1 MSELYGPGDGSTAH
15 PLDNKSLLKG
25 WLFDGTNCAR
35 CGIHNSELDG
45 LLIQC
50 GACKKAYYCSSKCWQ
65 ADLPAHQ
72 EFCFTD
78 NIERGPRGFPN
89 ELNKR
94 TNPSQTSVELNSPE
108 RSIKVPSR
116 APKPTEAP
124 PQPPIELPDKWRNPK
139 LPDQEGRGVDKEHD
153 NDNMSLHEDPLE
165 LGKGDVLGKNS
176 DKEGKKDKAVKLKE
190 KKSTKALDGSNGKT
204 KKKVSKSGVKSE
216 DPAKQG
222 DKSTIST
229 KRPKETLPN
238 SAKKDNE
245 ENKIEKDDDL
255 HLENDDEFPDE
266 LKDIV
271 FDTPR
276 DVEKFLQ
283 KIEKLMPRSQRPAR
297 RENGET
303 STMLDSDRNLHGSGM
318 LPVTTPFQ
326 KQNVVLREAQ
336 LLKRD
341 YGWEMPVWVLRNIL
355 RATPKGKLLLVP
367 GRLAKALNGLRE
379 QWRSDLPLSASD
391 HHSSFVANDDKAI
404 KSPDGVVST
413 KVVEIPKA
421 VLPKAVNQRT
431 RFRPGKQTAKVRLDK
446 GVKRDQADFENSQA
460 LAQSREIR
468 PASGSESLL
477 ENKSPNATTEKT
489 SDDCP
494 SGNSDNELS
503 PSPKT
508 SSHTNDE
515 TDPAQIEPERMIES
529 LEPLLADSSGMEAR
543 EDAEGSFDPEES
555 MVLSPD
561 ETCGIDDFLN
571 ELNCS
576 WPVTGKAGHQT
587 TLGKS
592 WPVKGQQYGSGL
604 VPVMTSQEK
613 EKIVLREAEILKRE
627 YGWEKPEWALRQI
640 LRATGYRKD
649 LIEREGSLARAVN
662 ALKAKKPELPLWA
675 VDPGLKKSELSDVI
689 KKGECL
695 SKYDKKPIGWEQPEW
710 TTMSLPGKPKGK
722 IVPSE
727 ASLLSKSPG
736 DLSRN
741 SILGSAMLL
750 PSWMNLNDSK
760 NVSYNDSA
768 TFDGDASILLTPEE
782 MDNLEDVVNLLDQ
795 STMTDTTEELGSRE
809 SAALR
814 GLRNS
819 GLSPE
824 QAAREQE
831 TIILREAEILKRE
844 YGWEKPEWVL
854 RKVLRATQR
863 EDLVNTKGSLARELN
878 HLKVKQ
884 PHLPFWA
891 IRPGLRK
898 SDKSDAIKKGECLS
912 KFDKKPI
919 GWEKP
924 EWTSTPLPGKP
935 KGKIIPADQS
945 TSPGR
950 FKGKIDLNNV
960 ASGLPVWADASLN
973 KSKNFRRNDEAQCS
987 RSSTTALAVEQ
998 NSESNDLQRGASDAF
1013 FECEDSMIFDL
1024 DELNDLGNLSSP
1036 MQASWPVTQKR
1047 TRIIDPGEI
1056 ANSGGA
1062 RPNFFGLGVMPEYSH
1077 ECEFV
1082 ILKEVETLRKKY
1094 GWEIPE
1100 WVLKRKL
1107 WATANGQV
1115 IKAEGSLKGKINDLK
1130 NYIGRPVPTWAEK
1143 SLLKKSSKCDMAE
1156 QGDLLDK
1163 VGSKLNT
1170 SCKPEWAKTKFL
1182 DKPKEHDN
1190 AVKATISHLSGP
1202 ILDMQVM
1209 EGGPEWM
1216 SKKLNKSV
1224 SLGKESFETPKPE
1237 WAKIK
1242 LNSSKRWD
1250 ADSSPMPPSFFDDVV
1265 SPSQPKW
1272 MSKQL
1277 QKPGELEADISVPKP
1292 DAKNKDMTLSAT
1304 ASPGLPQ
1311 QPAWMHK
1318 RLHKSV
1324 DWSTVSKVD
1333 RINATRSQ
1341 PEFMNVKLNSSKS
1354 WDEAKVDT
1362 SSGKNEGND
1371 LTREASLPS
1380 EGIKNKRNAS
1390 SSWIKSSAVEAKP
1403 EFCNVKLKKVQTLI

>member
-50 GACKKAYYCSSKCWQ
+50 GACKKAYYCSTKCWQ
-65 ADLPAHQ
+65 ADLPSHQ

-89 ELNKR
+89 EINKR
-94 TNPSQTSVELNSPE
+94 TKPSQESVELNSPE

-116 APKPTEAP
+116 TPKPTEAP
-124 PQPPIELPDKWRNPK
+124 SQPPIELPDKWRNPK
-139 LPDQEGRGVDKEHD
+139 LPDQEGRAVDEEHD
-153 NDNMSLHEDPLE
+153 NDNMSLHEEPVE
-165 LGKGDVLGKNS
+165 PGKGDVFGKNS
-176 DKEGKKDKAVKLKE
+176 EKEGKKDKAVKQKE
-190 KKSTKALDGSNGKT
+190 KKPTKAIDGSNGKT
-204 KKKVSKSGVKSE
+204 KKKVSKSGLKSE
-216 DPAKQG
+216 DPADQG

-229 KRPKETLPN
+229 KRSKETLPK
-238 SAKKDNE
+238 SLKKDNT
-245 ENKIEKDDDL
+245 ENEIEKDDDIR
-255 HLENDDEFPDE
+255 LENDDEFPDE

-297 RENGET
+297 QENGQN
-303 STMLDSDRNLHGSGM
+303 STMLDTDRNLHGSGM
-318 LPVTTPFQ
+318 LPETIPFQ
-326 KQNVVLREAQ
+326 KRNVVLREAQ

-341 YGWEMPVWVLRNIL
+341 YGWEMPEWVLRNIL

-391 HHSSFVANDDKAI
+391 HHSSFATHDDKAI
-404 KSPDGVVST
+404 KSPNGAVST

-446 GVKRDQADFENSQA
+446 GVKRDQSDFENSKT

-468 PASGSESLL
+468 PASCPESFL
-477 ENKSPNATTEKT
+477 ENKSASATTGKAPH
-489 SDDCP
+489 DCP
-494 SGNSDNELS
+494 SDNSGNELS
-503 PSPKT
+503 PKT
-508 SSHTNDE
+508 PSHTNDE
-515 TDPAQIEPERMIES
+515 TGTAQSEPERMIES
-529 LEPLLADSSGMEAR
+529 LEPLLIDSSGMEAR
-543 EDAEGSFDPEES
+543 KDTEGSFDPEES

-561 ETCGIDDFLN
+561 ETCGIEDFLN

-576 WPVTGKAGHQT
+576 WPVTEKSGHQSA
-587 TLGKS
+587 LGKS
-592 WPVKGQQYGSGL
+592 WPVKRQQYGSGL
-604 VPVMTSQEK
+604 IPVMTSQEK
-613 EKIVLREAEILKRE
+613 EMIVLREAEILKRA

-649 LIEREGSLARAVN
+649 LIEREGSLARALN

-689 KKGECL
+689 KNGECL
-695 SKYDKKPIGWEQPEW
+695 SKYDKKPIAWEQPEW

-722 IVPSE
+722 IVPSD

-736 DLSRN
+736 DFSRN

-795 STMTDTTEELGSRE
+795 STMTVATKEPVFSRDGT
-809 SAALR
+809 AIR
-814 GLRNS
+814 GLRSS

-824 QAAREQE
+824 LAAFEQE

-884 PHLPFWA
+884 PDLPFWA

-924 EWTSTPLPGKP
+924 DWTSTPLPGKP
-935 KGKIIPADQS
+935 KGKIVPADQS

-950 FKGKIDLNNV
+950 FKGKIDIND
-960 ASGLPVWADASLN
+960 ATSGLPMWADASLN

-987 RSSTTALAVEQ
+987 RTSTTGLMLDQ
-998 NSESNDLQRGASDAF
+998 NGVSNDLQRGASDAL
-1013 FECEDSMIFDL
+1013 FECEDSMVFDL
-1024 DELNDLGNLSSP
+1024 DELNDQGDLLSP
-1036 MQASWPVTQKR
+1036 MQASWPVTQKS
-1047 TRIIDPGEI
+1047 TRIIDPGEPV
-1056 ANSGGA
+1056 NSGGV
-1062 RPNFFGLGVMPEYSH
+1062 RRDIFGLGMMPDDSYEH
-1077 ECEFV
+1077 ELI

-1094 GWEIPE
+1094 GWEVPE
-1100 WVLKRKL
+1100 WALKRKL
-1107 WATANGQV
+1107 WATENGKA
-1115 IKAEGSLKGKINDLK
+1115 IKVKGSLKETIDEFK
-1130 NYIGRPVPTWAEK
+1130 NYTGRPALTWA
-1143 SLLKKSSKCDMAE
+1143 KKSHIKKFSKSDMAE
-1156 QGDLLDK
+1156 QGDFLDK
-1163 VGSKLNT
+1163 VGKKPNES
-1170 SCKPEWAKTKFL
+1170 SKPEWAKTKFSGR
-1182 DKPKEHDN
+1182 PKEHDGS
-1190 AVKATISHLSGP
+1190 VKVSTSHLSRSS
-1202 ILDMQVM
+1202 LDMQVV

-1224 SLGKESFETPKPE
+1224 NLCKEAFEAPKPE

-1250 ADSSPMPPSFFDDVV
+1250 ADSSPTPPSLSDDVV
-1265 SPSQPKW
+1265 SPTQPKW
-1272 MSKQL
+1272 ISKRL
-1277 QKPGELEADISVPKP
+1277 QKPAESEVATPSP
-1292 DAKNKDMTLSAT
+1292 D
-1304 ASPGLPQ
+1304 LPQ
-1311 QPAWMHK
+1311 KPAWMQK

-1324 DWSTVSKVD
+1324 DSSMVSKD
-1333 RINATRSQ
+1333 RTAVTRSQ

-1362 SSGKNEGND
+1362 SSSKNEANH
-1371 LTREASLPS
+1371 LPRESSLPN

-1390 SSWIKSSAVEAKP
+1390 SSWIKSPAVETTP
-1403 EFCNVKLKKVQTLI
+1403 EFCNVKLNKVQT